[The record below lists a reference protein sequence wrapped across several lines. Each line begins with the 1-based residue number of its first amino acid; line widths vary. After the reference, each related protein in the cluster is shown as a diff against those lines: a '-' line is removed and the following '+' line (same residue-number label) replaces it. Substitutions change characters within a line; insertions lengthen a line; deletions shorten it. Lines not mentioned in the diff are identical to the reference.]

1 MPMNKYEQV
10 ILTYYTVVNTD
21 LDYFQDPVTKT
32 FKNATFMFD
41 TTYTTVATKRDSF
54 TIPTSSVISIECKES
69 LDD

>member
-1 MPMNKYEQV
+1 MNKYEQV
-10 ILTYYTVVNTD
+10 ILTYYTTINNDVD
-21 LDYFQDPVTKT
+21 IYPEPVTKT

-41 TTYTTVATKRDSF
+41 ATYTTVVTKRDSF

>member
-1 MPMNKYEQV
+1 MNKYEQV

-21 LDYFQDPVTKT
+21 LDYFQDAVMKT

-41 TTYTTVATKRDSF
+41 ATYTTVATKRDSF